1 MNNLTTL
8 ISKPAVMILAFSSV
22 NASIEAL
29 QNGLIQYYAIVIRN
43 LPIETDQQS
52 VSNHSEASNRSHA
65 SSSRSSSSSGSMT
78 FKGAS
83 LTIWTQFKEIFDK
96 IKAEKRFLKKCVFM

>member
-1 MNNLTTL
+1 
-8 ISKPAVMILAFSSV
+8 MILAFSSV